1 MNSLSLT
8 SIVAKLA
15 KLRWCVIKERKI
27 RMQETKY
34 NNDVPYE
41 RVVLRVLENY
51 SKMQIKLTR
60 YQKKVK
66 EQGELL
72 NKLNNKHNDYEKVVA
87 ERDELLQKNKELS
100 RQLKIY
106 EGVRKYFNGQVSKLE
121 TDK

>member
-1 MNSLSLT
+1 M
-8 SIVAKLA
+8 
-15 KLRWCVIKERKI
+15 EG
-27 RMQETKY
+27 TKY

-51 SKMQIKLTR
+51 LKMQTKLTR

-72 NKLNNKHNDYEKVVA
+72 NRLNNKYNDYEKVVA
-87 ERDELLQKNKELS
+87 ERDELLRKNKELS

-106 EGVRKYFNGQVSKLE
+106 EGMRKYFNSEVSKLE

>member
-1 MNSLSLT
+1 M
-8 SIVAKLA
+8 K
-15 KLRWCVIKERKI
+15 
-27 RMQETKY
+27 ETKY

-41 RVVLRVLENY
+41 RVVLRVLQNY
-51 SKMQIKLTR
+51 SKMQIKLYR
-60 YQKKVK
+60 LQCRVREQSDKLVFCNNVINQFKKAIK
-66 EQGELL
+66 E
-72 NKLNNKHNDYEKVVA
+72 LNNDDYKKLVA

>member
-1 MNSLSLT
+1 M
-8 SIVAKLA
+8 
-15 KLRWCVIKERKI
+15 E
-27 RMQETKY
+27 ETKY

-51 SKMQIKLTR
+51 SKMQTKLTR

-87 ERDELLQKNKELS
+87 ERDELLQRTFSAIEDL
-100 RQLKIY
+100 RRCAQIL
-106 EGVRKYFNGQVSKLE
+106 Q
-121 TDK
+121 

>member
-1 MNSLSLT
+1 M
-8 SIVAKLA
+8 
-15 KLRWCVIKERKI
+15 E
-27 RMQETKY
+27 ETKH

-51 SKMQIKLTR
+51 SQMQTKLTR
-60 YQKKVK
+60 YRKKIK

-72 NKLNNKHNDYEKVVA
+72 NKLNNEHNDYEKVVA
-87 ERDELLQKNKELS
+87 ERDELLQKNKEFS

-106 EGVRKYFNGQVSKLE
+106 EGVRKYFNSQISKIE

>member
-1 MNSLSLT
+1 MNISLVFTKRLKN
-8 SIVAKLA
+8 I
-15 KLRWCVIKERKI
+15 CNME
-27 RMQETKY
+27 ETKY

-72 NKLNNKHNDYEKVVA
+72 NKLNNKHIDYEKVVA

-106 EGVRKYFNGQVSKLE
+106 EGVRKYFNSQVSKLE

>member
-1 MNSLSLT
+1 M
-8 SIVAKLA
+8 K
-15 KLRWCVIKERKI
+15 
-27 RMQETKY
+27 ETKY

-51 SKMQIKLTR
+51 SKMQTRLTR

-72 NKLNNKHNDYEKVVA
+72 NRLNNKHNDYKKVVA
-87 ERDELLQKNKELS
+87 ERDELLRKNKELS

-106 EGVRKYFNGQVSKLE
+106 EGMRKYFNSEASKLE

>member
-1 MNSLSLT
+1 M
-8 SIVAKLA
+8 IKL
-15 KLRWCVIKERKI
+15 KNICNIEG
-27 RMQETKY
+27 TKY

>member
-1 MNSLSLT
+1 M
-8 SIVAKLA
+8 
-15 KLRWCVIKERKI
+15 KETR
-27 RMQETKY
+27 Y

-51 SKMQIKLTR
+51 SQMQTKLTR
-60 YQKKVK
+60 FQKKVK

-72 NKLNNKHNDYEKVVA
+72 NKLNNRHNDYEKVVA
-87 ERDELLQKNKELS
+87 ERDELLRKNKELS

-106 EGVRKYFNGQVSKLE
+106 EGMRKYFNSEVSKLE

>member
-1 MNSLSLT
+1 M
-8 SIVAKLA
+8 K
-15 KLRWCVIKERKI
+15 
-27 RMQETKY
+27 ETKY

-51 SKMQIKLTR
+51 SQMQTKLTR
-60 YQKKVK
+60 SQKKVK

-72 NKLNNKHNDYEKVVA
+72 NILNNRHNNYEKVVA
-87 ERDELLQKNKELS
+87 ERDELLRKNKELS

-106 EGVRKYFNGQVSKLE
+106 EGMRKYFNSEVSKLE

>member
-1 MNSLSLT
+1 M
-8 SIVAKLA
+8 
-15 KLRWCVIKERKI
+15 E
-27 RMQETKY
+27 ETKY

-51 SKMQIKLTR
+51 SKMQTKLIR

-72 NKLNNKHNDYEKVVA
+72 NKLNNKHNDYEKVDA
-87 ERDELLQKNKELS
+87 ERDEFLRKNKELS

-106 EGVRKYFNGQVSKLE
+106 EGMRKYFNSEVSKLE